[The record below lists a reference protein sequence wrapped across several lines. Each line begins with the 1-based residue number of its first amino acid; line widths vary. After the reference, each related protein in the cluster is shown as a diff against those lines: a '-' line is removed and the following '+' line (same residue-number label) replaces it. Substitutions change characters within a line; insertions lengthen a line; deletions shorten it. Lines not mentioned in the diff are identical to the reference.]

1 FAGGSGRAAWGV
13 MRRDRR
19 RTASP
24 NAGWPM
30 SAAAGALGLCLEK
43 AGHYRLNPDARSP
56 GAADVRRAV
65 GLTRAA
71 LILGLPLLLM
81 NTLRCATRDRARPDW
96 REGD

>member
-1 FAGGSGRAAWGV
+1 
-13 MRRDRR
+13 MRRDHR

-43 AGHYRLNPDARSP
+43 AGHYRLNPDARPP

-65 GLTRAA
+65 ALTRAA
-71 LILGLPLLLM
+71 LTLGLPLLLL
-81 NTLRCATRDRARPDW
+81 NTLRCATRGRARPDR
-96 REGD
+96 RERG